1 MHQQGS
7 SSLRTQLGRGW
18 GAHGPQVVGATRP
31 DVGATRPDVGA
42 TRPDVGATR
51 PDVGATRPDMGA
63 TRPQEP
69 GDPKKKDERDQ
80 TTK

>member
-31 DVGATRPDVGA
+31 DVGATRPD
-42 TRPDVGATR
+42 
-51 PDVGATRPDMGA
+51 MGA